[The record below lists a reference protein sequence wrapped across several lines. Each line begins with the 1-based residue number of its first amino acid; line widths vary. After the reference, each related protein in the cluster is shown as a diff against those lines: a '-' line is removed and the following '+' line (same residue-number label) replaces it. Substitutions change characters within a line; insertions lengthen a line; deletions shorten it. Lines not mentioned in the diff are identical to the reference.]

1 MTDRNIWVI
10 GELRGTEPSPW
21 TLQLVT
27 GARALVREDGG
38 KVSVLIPAAGDDLAD
53 VLSAHGADVVT
64 TIDGAGS
71 PPPVEA
77 VVAATREILG
87 GESPAAVIFPD
98 SISGRDVAAQV
109 AAASGSAL
117 VSGCERLAYDD
128 DGHIQAI
135 RGCFGG
141 QLAERMVEAATPCFA
156 TVAEHAFRARAA
168 TGAATAEQR
177 TVSAAGDER
186 IEVLE
191 RRLPDPD
198 ELDLVEAE
206 VLVSGGVG
214 VGEHGFEVLTEL
226 ARALGGTTAATRAA
240 VDLGWVPRSKQVGQ
254 TGRMVSPRLYFAC
267 GISGAMQHMVGLRSA
282 GTVIA
287 LNLDEQAPIMREAD
301 LAVVGD
307 ASAVLPALLRKLNGR
322 GAA

>member
-27 GARALVREDGG
+27 GARALVREGDG

-254 TGRMVSPRLYFAC
+254 TGRMGSPRLYFAC
-267 GISGAMQHMVGLRSA
+267 GISGAIQHLAGMSSA
-282 GTVIA
+282 KVIVA
-287 LNLDEQAPIMREAD
+287 INKDADAPIFKKATYGI
-301 LAVVGD
+301 VGD
-307 ASAVLPALLRKLNGR
+307 LFEILPVLTEEIKKVRPS
-322 GAA
+322 